1 MLLDTNVVSEFL
13 RTGAAVRFPKLDQLI
28 REALEADDLKIAF
41 ITQFELL
48 RLGLKQELQQQGRRK
63 LVALRKFLDR
73 CSALGLDDGAGVGWN
88 HAAELWAK
96 ARMHKPSIVFSEADL
111 LIAATASFHGE
122 TLLTFDAGLA
132 QNLQAIGFEQVSL
145 VPRE

>member
-13 RTGAAVRFPKLDQLI
+13 RSGAAARVPKLDQLV
-28 REALEADDLKIAF
+28 RDALAAEDPKIAF

-73 CSALGLDDGAGVGWN
+73 CSALGLDDGAGAV
-88 HAAELWAK
+88 
-96 ARMHKPSIVFSEADL
+96 ARPERKRARSSSCCGGV
-111 LIAATASFHGE
+111 
-122 TLLTFDAGLA
+122 
-132 QNLQAIGFEQVSL
+132 
-145 VPRE
+145 

>member
-1 MLLDTNVVSEFL
+1 M
-13 RTGAAVRFPKLDQLI
+13 
-28 REALEADDLKIAF
+28 
-41 ITQFELL
+41 
-48 RLGLKQELQQQGRRK
+48 RLGLKQELEQQGRRK

-73 CSALGLDDGAGVGWN
+73 CTALGLDDGAGAGWN

-132 QNLQAIGFEQVSL
+132 QNLEAIGFGQVTL